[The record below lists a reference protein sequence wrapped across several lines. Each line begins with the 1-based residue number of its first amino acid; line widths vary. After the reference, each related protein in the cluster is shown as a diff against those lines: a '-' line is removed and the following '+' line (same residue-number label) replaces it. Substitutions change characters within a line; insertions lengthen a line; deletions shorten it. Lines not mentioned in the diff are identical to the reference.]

1 MALEI
6 ALGNMTSW
14 LVFVGIA
21 IGQASRTLLPYWDKL
36 KSGEIDMFDKKF
48 IGTAIIAFVGA
59 VIPSLALFPTVMDQ
73 LDPAVANVGLA
84 ATFVLSIFIGYG
96 ANDIVNYGLKLS
108 TKNASNAVL
117 EKRID
122 VIVEQRL
129 AARLDNG
136 ENNPTDITPTPT
148 PTPTPTTT
156 PVTSGTETTPTSP

>member
-21 IGQASRTLLPYWDKL
+21 IGQAARTLLPYWDKL
-36 KSGEIDMFDKKF
+36 KSGEIDVFDRKF

-59 VIPSLALFPTVMDQ
+59 VIPSLALFPAVMEQ

-84 ATFVLSIFIGYG
+84 ATFVLSVLIGYG

-108 TKNASNAVL
+108 TKNASNAAL

-122 VIVEQRL
+122 IIVEQRL
-129 AARLDNG
+129 AARLG
-136 ENNPTDITPTPT
+136 SEN
-148 PTPTPTTT
+148 TPTTS
-156 PVTSGTETTPTSP
+156 PVTSTTTTPSS